1 MRSLLVFLLSTLFL
15 ISWSRMPRTTRSG
28 WDNLIVLLTSHKL
41 RICTALWTVTIA
53 SSSVFSM
60 NRSTVFGEVYTSVS
74 NTRCS
79 RGLSHTACS
88 FTDEMGVWLIKAFH
102 SGCFRGLKGEDWS
115 GHLLQLGG
123 GGDRSGGLRPATP
136 RTSWVWRFTWL
147 NTIYR
152 VWVPS
157 GAVYVHSTTEHSKGV
172 GGGITVFCLVHV
184 FRDIIDKFTDFY

>member
-1 MRSLLVFLLSTLFL
+1 MRSLLVFLLSNLSL
-15 ISWSRMPRTTRSG
+15 ISWSRMPRMTRFLKELFRPHLRSSWPQTYG

-102 SGCFRGLKGEDWS
+102 SGCFRGLKGEGWS
-115 GHLLQLGG
+115 EQLLQLGG
-123 GGDRSGGLRPATP
+123 GGDRSGGLLPATP
-136 RTSWVWRFTWL
+136 
-147 NTIYR
+147 
-152 VWVPS
+152 
-157 GAVYVHSTTEHSKGV
+157 
-172 GGGITVFCLVHV
+172 
-184 FRDIIDKFTDFY
+184 